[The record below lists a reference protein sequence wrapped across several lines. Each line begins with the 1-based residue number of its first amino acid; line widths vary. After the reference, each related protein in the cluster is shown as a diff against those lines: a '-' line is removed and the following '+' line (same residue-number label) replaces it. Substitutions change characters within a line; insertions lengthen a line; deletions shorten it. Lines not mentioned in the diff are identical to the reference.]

1 MAVCSQKRRA
11 TRRDLCVAAPEPMP
25 WLCVA
30 GVGPLIPLRSYAR
43 VMAYG
48 LSRQGTAAAVV
59 VALTVIG
66 MTVGTVLLL
75 ATGRE
80 HVGWFMFLLSFG
92 AWMFAAVAGMLL
104 VWDSGYLDR

>member
-1 MAVCSQKRRA
+1 
-11 TRRDLCVAAPEPMP
+11 
-25 WLCVA
+25 
-30 GVGPLIPLRSYAR
+30 
-43 VMAYG
+43 MAYG
-48 LSRQGTAAAVV
+48 LSRQGTAAAAA

-80 HVGWFMFLLSFG
+80 NVGWFMFLLSFG
-92 AWMFAAVAGMLL
+92 AWMFAAVGGMLL